1 MTHVPVLQTSFILSP
16 NLLFPSRLVWMSCTL
31 ECYDNGLQK
40 IRNTSAHP
48 SSSWHT
54 VCIRPGGEILLF
66 WSQVLINDQG
76 EATTVLSE
84 AVQLPPINVDFLGT
98 RSSRISI
105 AFVLRFDGSFHSAM
119 HSFHPSFSL
128 GLTTTVVFGFAFQ
141 PALSNLVLTC
151 DFCSSQNKYAAG
163 LCPWCH

>member
-1 MTHVPVLQTSFILSP
+1 MAHVPVLQTSFILSH

-40 IRNTSAHP
+40 VRNTSTRP

-54 VCIRPGGEILLF
+54 VCILPGGEMLLF

-76 EATTVLSE
+76 EAATVLSE

-98 RSSRISI
+98 RSSCVFV
-105 AFVLRFDGSFHSAM
+105 AFVLRFDGSFHSTT
-119 HSFHPSFSL
+119 HPFHPAFSL

-141 PALSNLVLTC
+141 PALSKLVLNC
-151 DFCSSQNKYAAG
+151 DFCS
-163 LCPWCH
+163 